1 MKGVRL
7 HWKILFATVLPLL
20 ALTGAVLWTVNR
32 SITEQAERNV
42 REDLI
47 RAASIFEDMLGTRAE
62 ELAIAGQVIV
72 QDPKFFSILTLP
84 GSAVDPQV
92 RATAEGV
99 AADFNGITQT
109 DLFVV
114 FDANGRVV
122 ADASRRPLA
131 APAPRG
137 TALAPDDVHPRS
149 AILVEGGRHFQVAA
163 IPVLAGPRRVG
174 TLLLGAAIGHDL
186 AERLRTLTRSE
197 VTFVSNGLVTGST
210 LEASADRHALATALS
225 SRGVHDRSE
234 PERDPTEAAVFTFAG
249 ATSRYITVA
258 GAIRGSA
265 PGQGQLFA
273 IQRSLAAET
282 AFLSGMR
289 TALLELGL
297 LGAVLSLALGYV
309 ISRGITAPV
318 RTLVRGAEE
327 MERGNYDYPLQVKS
341 GDEIGYL
348 AVRFRD
354 MRQKQRVYVK
364 SLEEVARL
372 KGGFI
377 DVASHEL
384 RTPLSVLK
392 GFLEL
397 LTHERLGPLTPHQ
410 KEAVAAMEGGVS
422 ALTRIAED
430 AWRVSQIQSRRLVL
444 ETGAHDI
451 GSILEE
457 AVGRA
462 RVAARG
468 RKVEIGMERPSSIPL
483 LLVDGP
489 RLTEAV
495 AHLVSNGVRF
505 TPDGGNVTAS
515 AEVADGDLMIHV
527 TDTGEGIPSDHLEKL
542 LDRNFAF
549 RDTLNHH
556 SSSTLEYKSEG
567 LGLGIPIARGV
578 AEAHGGE
585 LMARSRPGAGSV
597 FTLRIPAKPAFE
609 SEEEAA

>member
-20 ALTGAVLWTVNR
+20 ALTSAVLWTVNQ

-47 RAASIFEDMLGTRAE
+47 RAASIFEDMLGARSE

-84 GSAVDPQV
+84 GSATDPQV

-99 AADFNGITQT
+99 AADFNAITRA

-114 FDANGRVV
+114 FDAKGRVV
-122 ADASRRPLA
+122 ADASRDRLGASASQGLP
-131 APAPRG
+131 G
-137 TALAPDDVHPRS
+137 VPDDAHPRS
-149 AILVEGGRHFQVAA
+149 GILADGGRHFQIAE

-174 TLLLGAAIGHDL
+174 LLLLGAGIGQDL

-197 VTFVSNGLVTGST
+197 VTFVSNGTLTGST
-210 LEASADRHALATALS
+210 LEASSDRHGLASTLS
-225 SRGVHDRSE
+225 SGRSPARDSKRGPSDAE
-234 PERDPTEAAVFTFAG
+234 VFTFAG
-249 ATSRYITVA
+249 ATSQYITVA
-258 GAIRGSA
+258 GPIRGSA
-265 PGQGQLFA
+265 PGEGQLFA
-273 IQRSLAAET
+273 IQRSLATET
-282 AFLSGMR
+282 AFLSRMR

-297 LGAVLSLALGYV
+297 LGAVLSIALGYV
-309 ISRGITAPV
+309 ISRSITAPV

-341 GDEIGYL
+341 LDEIGYL
-348 AVRFRD
+348 AIRFRD
-354 MRQKQRVYVK
+354 MRQRQRVYVK

-372 KGGFI
+372 KGDFV

-397 LTHERLGPLTPHQ
+397 LSLERLGPLTPHQ
-410 KEAVAAMEGGVS
+410 KEAVSAMEGGVS

-444 ETGAHDI
+444 ETGAHDV
-451 GSILEE
+451 GTILEE
-457 AVGRA
+457 GVGRA
-462 RVAARG
+462 RVAGRG
-468 RKVEIGMERPSSIPL
+468 RRVEIRMERPSGIPPL
-483 LLVDGP
+483 LIDGT

-505 TPDGGNVTAS
+505 TPDGGSVTAS
-515 AEVADGDLMIHV
+515 AALEGSDLLIHVAD
-527 TDTGEGIPSDHLEKL
+527 TGQGIAEDRLEKL
-542 LDRNFAF
+542 LDRSFTF

-556 SSSTLEYKSEG
+556 SSSTLEFGSEG

-578 AEAHGGE
+578 AEAHGGS
-585 LMARSRPGAGSV
+585 LTARSRPGAGSV

-609 SEEEAA
+609 REEAAA

>member
-20 ALTGAVLWTVNR
+20 ALTSAVLWTVNQ

-47 RAASIFEDMLGTRAE
+47 RAASIFEDMLGARAE
-62 ELAIAGQVIV
+62 ELAIAGQVTV

-84 GSAVDPQV
+84 GSATDPQV

-99 AADFNGITQT
+99 ASDFNAITQA

-114 FDANGRVV
+114 YDAKGRVV
-122 ADASRRPLA
+122 ADASRDRLA
-131 APAPRG
+131 APASLGLP
-137 TALAPDDVHPRS
+137 AVSDDARPRS
-149 AILVEGGRHFQVAA
+149 GILVDGGHHFQIAE

-174 TLLLGAAIGHDL
+174 LLLLGAGIGQEL
-186 AERLRTLTRSE
+186 AGRLRTLTRSE
-197 VTFVSNGLVTGST
+197 VTFVSNGIVTGST
-210 LEASADRHALATALS
+210 LEASSDRHALASQLS
-225 SRGVHDRSE
+225 NAASRGPKRVPSE
-234 PERDPTEAAVFTFAG
+234 AEVFTFAG
-249 ATSRYITVA
+249 MSARYITVA
-258 GAIRGSA
+258 GPIRGST
-265 PGQGQLFA
+265 PGEGQLFA
-273 IQRSLAAET
+273 IQRSLATET
-282 AFLSGMR
+282 AFLSRMR

-297 LGAVLSLALGYV
+297 LGAVLSIALGYV
-309 ISRGITAPV
+309 ISRSITAPV

-341 GDEIGYL
+341 LDEIGYL
-348 AVRFRD
+348 AIRFRD
-354 MRQKQRVYVK
+354 MRQRQRVYVK

-372 KGGFI
+372 KGDFI

-397 LTHERLGPLTPHQ
+397 LALERLGPLTPHQ
-410 KEAVAAMEGGVS
+410 KEAVSAMDGGVS

-444 ETGAHDI
+444 ETGAHDV
-451 GSILEE
+451 GTILDEG
-457 AVGRA
+457 VGRA

-468 RKVEIGMERPSSIPL
+468 RRVEIRMERPSGIPPL
-483 LLVDGP
+483 LIDGT

-505 TPDGGNVTAS
+505 TPDGGSVTAS
-515 AEVADGDLMIHV
+515 AALDGGDLLIHVAD
-527 TDTGEGIPSDHLEKL
+527 TGQGIPEDRLEKL
-542 LDRNFAF
+542 LDR
-549 RDTLNHH
+549 
-556 SSSTLEYKSEG
+556 
-567 LGLGIPIARGV
+567 
-578 AEAHGGE
+578 
-585 LMARSRPGAGSV
+585 
-597 FTLRIPAKPAFE
+597 
-609 SEEEAA
+609 

>member
-20 ALTGAVLWTVNR
+20 ALTSAVLWTVNQ

-47 RAASIFEDMLGTRAE
+47 RAASIFEDMLGARSE

-84 GSAVDPQV
+84 GSATDPQV

-99 AADFNGITQT
+99 AADFNAITRA

-114 FDANGRVV
+114 FDAKGRVV
-122 ADASRRPLA
+122 ADASRDRLGASASQGLP
-131 APAPRG
+131 G
-137 TALAPDDVHPRS
+137 VPDDAHPRS
-149 AILVEGGRHFQVAA
+149 GILADGGRHFQIAE

-174 TLLLGAAIGHDL
+174 LLLLGAGIGQDL

-197 VTFVSNGLVTGST
+197 VTFVSNGTLTGST
-210 LEASADRHALATALS
+210 LEASSDRHALASTLS
-225 SRGVHDRSE
+225 SGRSPARDSKRGPSDAE
-234 PERDPTEAAVFTFAG
+234 VFTFAG
-249 ATSRYITVA
+249 ATSQYVTVA
-258 GAIRGSA
+258 GPIRGSA
-265 PGQGQLFA
+265 PGEGQLFA
-273 IQRSLAAET
+273 IQRSLATET
-282 AFLSGMR
+282 AFLSRMR

-297 LGAVLSLALGYV
+297 LGAVLSIALGYV
-309 ISRGITAPV
+309 ISRSITAPV

-341 GDEIGYL
+341 LDEIGYL
-348 AVRFRD
+348 AIRFRD
-354 MRQKQRVYVK
+354 MRQRQRVYVK

-372 KGGFI
+372 KGDFI

-397 LTHERLGPLTPHQ
+397 LSLERLGPLTPHQ
-410 KEAVAAMEGGVS
+410 KEAVSAMEGGVS

-444 ETGAHDI
+444 ETGAHDV
-451 GSILEE
+451 GTILEE
-457 AVGRA
+457 GVGRA
-462 RVAARG
+462 RVAGRG
-468 RKVEIGMERPSSIPL
+468 RRVEIRMERPSGIPPL
-483 LLVDGP
+483 LIDGT

-505 TPDGGNVTAS
+505 TPDGGSVTAS
-515 AEVADGDLMIHV
+515 AALEGSDLLIHVAD
-527 TDTGEGIPSDHLEKL
+527 TGQGIAEDRLEKL
-542 LDRNFAF
+542 LDRSFTF

-556 SSSTLEYKSEG
+556 SSSTLEFGSEG

-578 AEAHGGE
+578 AEAHGGS
-585 LMARSRPGAGSV
+585 LTARSRPGAGSV

-609 SEEEAA
+609 REEAAA

>member
-7 HWKILFATVLPLL
+7 HWKILFATVLPLFG
-20 ALTGAVLWTVNR
+20 LTAAVLWTVNR
-32 SITEQAERNV
+32 SITDQVQRNV

-47 RAASIFEDMLGTRAE
+47 RAASIFGDMLGARSE

-84 GSAVDPQV
+84 GSATDPQV

-99 AADFNGITQT
+99 AGDFNGITQA

-114 FDANGRVV
+114 FDTKGRVV
-122 ADASRRPLA
+122 ADASRDPLGESGR
-131 APAPRG
+131 RG
-137 TALAPDDVHPRS
+137 LPSRLDDGHPRS
-149 AILVEGGRHFQVAA
+149 GILVDRGRHFQ
-163 IPVLAGPRRVG
+163 ITQTPVLAGPRMVG
-174 TLLLGAAIGHDL
+174 VLLLGAGIGQDL

-197 VTFVSNGLVTGST
+197 VTFVSNGVVTGST
-210 LEASADRHALATALS
+210 LEASSDRRTLAAMLS
-225 SRGVHDRSE
+225 
-234 PERDPTEAAVFTFAG
+234 ERATNRTTQEARAEASVFTFPG

-265 PGQGQLFA
+265 PGEEQLFA
-273 IQRSLAAET
+273 VQRSLDAET
-282 AFLSGMR
+282 AFLSQMR
-289 TALLELGL
+289 MKLLELGL
-297 LGAVLSLALGYV
+297 LGAVLSLGLGYV

-327 MERGNYDYPLQVKS
+327 MERGNYDYPLQVRS
-341 GDEIGYL
+341 RDEIGYL

-354 MRQKQRVYVK
+354 MRQQQRVYVK

-372 KGGFI
+372 KGDFI

-397 LTHERLGPLTPHQ
+397 LSLERLGPLTPNQ
-410 KEAVAAMEGGVS
+410 REATAAMEGSVS

-430 AWRVSQIQSRRLVL
+430 AWRVAQIQSRRLVL
-444 ETGAHDI
+444 ATGAHDV

-462 RVAARG
+462 RVAGRG
-468 RKVEIGMERPSSIPL
+468 RKVEVRLLRPSSIPQL
-483 LLVDGP
+483 LLDGP
-489 RLTEAV
+489 RLVEAV
-495 AHLVSNGVRF
+495 AHLVCNGVRF
-505 TPDGGNVTAS
+505 TPDGGSVTAS
-515 AEVADGDLMIHV
+515 AALDGEDLLIHV
-527 TDTGEGIPSDHLEKL
+527 ADTGEGIAADRLEKL
-542 LDRNFAF
+542 LERSFAF

-556 SSSTLEYKSEG
+556 SSSTLEYGSEG

-578 AEAHGGE
+578 AEAHGGV
-585 LMARSRPGAGSV
+585 LTARSGAGSGSV
-597 FTLRIPAKPAFE
+597 FTLRIPARPAFQRNQ
-609 SEEEAA
+609 EEAA

>member
-7 HWKILFATVLPLL
+7 HWKILLATVLPLFG
-20 ALTGAVLWTVNR
+20 LTAAVLWTVNR
-32 SITEQAERNV
+32 SITEQVQRNV

-47 RAASIFEDMLGTRAE
+47 RAASIFGDMLGARSE

-84 GSAVDPQV
+84 GSATDPQV

-99 AADFNGITQT
+99 AGDFNAITQA

-114 FDANGRVV
+114 FDTKGRVV
-122 ADASRRPLA
+122 ADASRDPIGESER
-131 APAPRG
+131 RG
-137 TALAPDDVHPRS
+137 LPSRLDDGHPRS
-149 AILVEGGRHFQVAA
+149 GILVDRGRHFQ
-163 IPVLAGPRRVG
+163 ITQTPVLAGPRVVG
-174 TLLLGAAIGHDL
+174 VLLLGAGIGQDL

-197 VTFVSNGLVTGST
+197 VTFVSNGVVTGST
-210 LEASADRHALATALS
+210 LEASADRRTLAAMLSGSETDRTAQES
-225 SRGVHDRSE
+225 
-234 PERDPTEAAVFTFAG
+234 PAEASVFTFPG

-265 PGQGQLFA
+265 PGEGQLFA
-273 IQRSLAAET
+273 IQRSLDAET
-282 AFLSGMR
+282 AFLSQMR
-289 TALLELGL
+289 MTLIELGL
-297 LGAVLSLALGYV
+297 LGAVLSLGLGYV

-327 MERGNYDYPLQVKS
+327 MERGNYDYPLQVRS
-341 GDEIGYL
+341 RDEIGYL

-354 MRQKQRVYVK
+354 MRQQQRVYVK

-372 KGGFI
+372 KGDFI

-397 LTHERLGPLTPHQ
+397 LSLERLGPLTPNQ
-410 KEAVAAMEGGVS
+410 REATAAMEGSVS

-430 AWRVSQIQSRRLVL
+430 AWRVAQIQSRRLVL
-444 ETGAHDI
+444 ATGAHDV

-462 RVAARG
+462 RVAGRG
-468 RKVEIGMERPSSIPL
+468 RKVEVRLERPSSIPPL
-483 LLVDGP
+483 LLDGP
-489 RLTEAV
+489 RLVEAV
-495 AHLVSNGVRF
+495 AHLVCNGVRF
-505 TPDGGNVTAS
+505 TPDGGSVTAS
-515 AEVADGDLMIHV
+515 AALEGEDLLIHVADTGD
-527 TDTGEGIPSDHLEKL
+527 GIAADRLEKL
-542 LDRNFAF
+542 LERSFAF

-556 SSSTLEYKSEG
+556 SSSTLEYGSEG

-578 AEAHGGE
+578 AEAHGGV
-585 LMARSRPGAGSV
+585 LTAQSGAGSGSV
-597 FTLRIPAKPAFE
+597 FTLRIPARPAFLRD
-609 SEEEAA
+609 EEEAA

>member
-20 ALTGAVLWTVNR
+20 ALTSAVLWTVNR

-47 RAASIFEDMLGTRAE
+47 RAASIFEDMLGARAE

-72 QDPKFFSILTLP
+72 EDPKFFSILTLP
-84 GSAVDPQV
+84 GPAADPQV

-99 AADFNGITQT
+99 AADFNDITQT

-122 ADASRRPLA
+122 ADASRRRLA
-131 APAPRG
+131 APAPQG
-137 TALAPDDVHPRS
+137 AALASDDARPRS
-149 AILVEGGRHFQVAA
+149 AILVEGGGHFQVAA

-174 TLLLGAAIGHDL
+174 TLLLGAAIGQDL

-210 LEASADRHALATALS
+210 LETSADRHALATALS
-225 SRGVHDRSE
+225 SRGVSE
-234 PERDPTEAAVFTFAG
+234 PRREPTEAEVFTFAG

-265 PGQGQLFA
+265 PGEGQLFA

-297 LGAVLSLALGYV
+297 LGAVLSFALGYV
-309 ISRGITAPV
+309 ISRSITAPV

-341 GDEIGYL
+341 TDEIGYL

-372 KGGFI
+372 KGDFI

-384 RTPLSVLK
+384 RTPLSVLQ

-397 LTHERLGPLTPHQ
+397 LAHERLGPLTPNQ

-444 ETGAHDI
+444 ATGAHDI

-468 RKVEIGMERPSSIPL
+468 RKVEIGMERPSSIPP

-505 TPDGGNVTAS
+505 TPDGGSVTAS
-515 AEVADGDLMIHV
+515 AVIEEGDLLIHV
-527 TDTGEGIPSDHLEKL
+527 VDTGEGIPPDRLEKL
-542 LDRNFAF
+542 LDRSFAF

-556 SSSTLEYKSEG
+556 SSSTLEYRSEG

-578 AEAHGGE
+578 AEAHGGA
-585 LMARSRPGAGSV
+585 LAARSRPGAGSV

>member
-20 ALTGAVLWTVNR
+20 ALTSAVLWTVNQ

-47 RAASIFEDMLGTRAE
+47 RAASIFEDMLGARSE

-84 GSAVDPQV
+84 GSATDPQV

-99 AADFNGITQT
+99 AADFNAITRA

-114 FDANGRVV
+114 FDAKGRVV
-122 ADASRRPLA
+122 ADASRDRLGA
-131 APAPRG
+131 SASQG
-137 TALAPDDVHPRS
+137 LHGVPDDAHPRS
-149 AILVEGGRHFQVAA
+149 GILADGGRHFQIAE

-174 TLLLGAAIGHDL
+174 LLLLGAGIGQDL

-197 VTFVSNGLVTGST
+197 VTFVSNGTLTGST
-210 LEASADRHALATALS
+210 LEASSDRHALASTLS
-225 SRGVHDRSE
+225 SGRSPVRDSKRGPSDAE
-234 PERDPTEAAVFTFAG
+234 VFTFAG
-249 ATSRYITVA
+249 ATSQYVTVA
-258 GAIRGSA
+258 GPIRGSA
-265 PGQGQLFA
+265 PGEGQLFA
-273 IQRSLAAET
+273 IQRSLATET
-282 AFLSGMR
+282 AFLSRMR

-297 LGAVLSLALGYV
+297 LGAVLSIALGYV
-309 ISRGITAPV
+309 ISRSITAPV

-341 GDEIGYL
+341 LDEIGYL
-348 AVRFRD
+348 AIRFRD
-354 MRQKQRVYVK
+354 MRQRQRVYVK

-372 KGGFI
+372 KGDFI
-377 DVASHEL
+377 DVASLEL

-397 LTHERLGPLTPHQ
+397 LSLERLGPLTPHQ
-410 KEAVAAMEGGVS
+410 KEAVSAMEGGVS

-444 ETGAHDI
+444 ETGAHDV
-451 GSILEE
+451 GTILEE
-457 AVGRA
+457 GVGRA
-462 RVAARG
+462 RVAGRG
-468 RKVEIGMERPSSIPL
+468 RRVEIRMEHPSGIPPL
-483 LLVDGP
+483 LIDGT

-505 TPDGGNVTAS
+505 TPDGGSVTAS
-515 AEVADGDLMIHV
+515 AALEGSDLLIHVAD
-527 TDTGEGIPSDHLEKL
+527 TGQGIAEDRLEKL
-542 LDRNFAF
+542 LDRSFTF

-556 SSSTLEYKSEG
+556 SSSTLEFGSEG

-578 AEAHGGE
+578 AEAHGGS
-585 LMARSRPGAGSV
+585 LTARSRPGAGSV

-609 SEEEAA
+609 REEAAA

>member
-20 ALTGAVLWTVNR
+20 ALTSAVLWTVNQ

-47 RAASIFEDMLGTRAE
+47 RAASIFEDMLGARSE

-84 GSAVDPQV
+84 GSATDPQV

-99 AADFNGITQT
+99 AADFNAITRA

-114 FDANGRVV
+114 FDAKGRVV
-122 ADASRRPLA
+122 ADASRDRLGASASQGLP
-131 APAPRG
+131 G
-137 TALAPDDVHPRS
+137 VPDDAHPRS
-149 AILVEGGRHFQVAA
+149 GILADGGRHFQIAE

-174 TLLLGAAIGHDL
+174 LLLLGAGIGQDL

-197 VTFVSNGLVTGST
+197 VTFVSNGTLTGST
-210 LEASADRHALATALS
+210 LEASSDRHGLASTLS
-225 SRGVHDRSE
+225 SGRSPARDSKRGPSDAE
-234 PERDPTEAAVFTFAG
+234 VFTFAG
-249 ATSRYITVA
+249 ATSQYVTVA
-258 GAIRGSA
+258 GPIRGSA
-265 PGQGQLFA
+265 PGEGQLFA
-273 IQRSLAAET
+273 IQRSLATET
-282 AFLSGMR
+282 AFLSRMR

-297 LGAVLSLALGYV
+297 LGAVLSIALGYV
-309 ISRGITAPV
+309 ISRSITAPV

-341 GDEIGYL
+341 LDEIGYL
-348 AVRFRD
+348 AIRFRD
-354 MRQKQRVYVK
+354 MRQRQRVYVK

-372 KGGFI
+372 KGDFI

-392 GFLEL
+392 GFIEL
-397 LTHERLGPLTPHQ
+397 LSLERLGPLTPHQ
-410 KEAVAAMEGGVS
+410 KEAVSAMEGGVS

-444 ETGAHDI
+444 ETGAHDV
-451 GSILEE
+451 GTILEE
-457 AVGRA
+457 GVGRA
-462 RVAARG
+462 RVAGRG
-468 RKVEIGMERPSSIPL
+468 RRVEIRMEHPSGIPPL
-483 LLVDGP
+483 LIDGT

-505 TPDGGNVTAS
+505 TPDGGSVTAS
-515 AEVADGDLMIHV
+515 AALEGSDLLIHVAD
-527 TDTGEGIPSDHLEKL
+527 TGQGIAEDRLEKL
-542 LDRNFAF
+542 LDRSFTF

-556 SSSTLEYKSEG
+556 SSSTLEFGSEG

-578 AEAHGGE
+578 AEAHGGS
-585 LMARSRPGAGSV
+585 LTARSRPGAGSV

-609 SEEEAA
+609 REEAAA

>member
-20 ALTGAVLWTVNR
+20 ALTSAVLWTVNQ

-47 RAASIFEDMLGTRAE
+47 RAASIFEDMLGARSE

-84 GSAVDPQV
+84 GSATDPQV

-99 AADFNGITQT
+99 AADFNAITRA

-114 FDANGRVV
+114 FDAKGRVV
-122 ADASRRPLA
+122 ADASRDRLGA
-131 APAPRG
+131 SASQG
-137 TALAPDDVHPRS
+137 LHGVPDDAHPRS
-149 AILVEGGRHFQVAA
+149 GILADGGRHFQIAE

-174 TLLLGAAIGHDL
+174 LLLLGAGIGQDL

-197 VTFVSNGLVTGST
+197 VTFVSNGTLTGST
-210 LEASADRHALATALS
+210 LEASSDRHALASTLS
-225 SRGVHDRSE
+225 SGRSPVRDSKRGPSDAE
-234 PERDPTEAAVFTFAG
+234 VFTFAG
-249 ATSRYITVA
+249 ATSQYVTVA
-258 GAIRGSA
+258 GPIRGSA
-265 PGQGQLFA
+265 PGEGQLFA
-273 IQRSLAAET
+273 IQRSLATET
-282 AFLSGMR
+282 AFLSRMR

-297 LGAVLSLALGYV
+297 LGAVLSIALGYV
-309 ISRGITAPV
+309 ISRSITAPV

-341 GDEIGYL
+341 LDEIGYL
-348 AVRFRD
+348 AIRFRD
-354 MRQKQRVYVK
+354 MRQRQRVYVK

-372 KGGFI
+372 KGDFI

-397 LTHERLGPLTPHQ
+397 LSLERLGPLTPHQ
-410 KEAVAAMEGGVS
+410 KEAVSAMEGGVS

-444 ETGAHDI
+444 ETGAHDV
-451 GSILEE
+451 GTILEE
-457 AVGRA
+457 GVGRA
-462 RVAARG
+462 RVAGRG
-468 RKVEIGMERPSSIPL
+468 RRVEIRMERPTGIPPL
-483 LLVDGP
+483 LIDGT

-505 TPDGGNVTAS
+505 TPDGGSVTAS
-515 AEVADGDLMIHV
+515 AALEGSDLLVHVAD
-527 TDTGEGIPSDHLEKL
+527 TGQGIAEDRLEKL
-542 LDRNFAF
+542 LDRSFTF

-556 SSSTLEYKSEG
+556 SSSTLEFGSEG

-578 AEAHGGE
+578 AEAHGGS
-585 LMARSRPGAGSV
+585 LTARSRPGAGSV

-609 SEEEAA
+609 REEAAA

>member
-20 ALTGAVLWTVNR
+20 ALTSAVLWTVNQ

-47 RAASIFEDMLGTRAE
+47 RAASIFEDMLGARAE

-84 GSAVDPQV
+84 GSATDPQV

-99 AADFNGITQT
+99 AADFNDITRA

-114 FDANGRVV
+114 FDATGRVV
-122 ADASRRPLA
+122 ADASRDRLGA
-131 APAPRG
+131 SASRG
-137 TALAPDDVHPRS
+137 LPVVPDDAHPRS
-149 AILVEGGRHFQVAA
+149 GILVDGGRHFQIAQ

-174 TLLLGAAIGHDL
+174 LLLLGASIGQDL

-197 VTFVSNGLVTGST
+197 VTFVSNGTVTGST
-210 LEASADRHALATALS
+210 LEASSDRHALAAMLS
-225 SRGVHDRSE
+225 TGRSSARGSKRRPSE
-234 PERDPTEAAVFTFAG
+234 AEVFTFGG
-249 ATSRYITVA
+249 ATSQYITVA
-258 GAIRGSA
+258 GPIRGSA
-265 PGQGQLFA
+265 PGEGQLFA

-282 AFLSGMR
+282 AFLSRMR

-297 LGAVLSLALGYV
+297 LGAVLSIALGYV

-327 MERGNYDYPLQVKS
+327 MERGNYDYPLHVR
-341 GDEIGYL
+341 GHDEIGYL

-354 MRQKQRVYVK
+354 MRQRQRVYVK

-372 KGGFI
+372 KGDFI

-397 LTHERLGPLTPHQ
+397 LSAERLGPLTPHQ

-444 ETGAHDI
+444 ETGAHDV
-451 GSILEE
+451 GSILDEGI
-457 AVGRA
+457 GRA

-468 RKVEIGMERPSSIPL
+468 RRVEIRMERPSTIPPL
-483 LLVDGP
+483 LIDGP
-489 RLTEAV
+489 RVAEAV

-505 TPDGGNVTAS
+505 TPDGGSVTAS
-515 AEVADGDLMIHV
+515 AVLDGGDLLIHVAD
-527 TDTGEGIPSDHLEKL
+527 TGQGIPEDRLEKL
-542 LDRNFAF
+542 LERNFAF

-556 SSSTLEYKSEG
+556 SSSTLEYGSEG

-578 AEAHGGE
+578 AEAHGGA
-585 LMARSRPGAGSV
+585 LTARSREGSGST
-597 FTLRIPAKPAFE
+597 FTLRIPARLASE
-609 SEEEAA
+609 REEEAA

>member
-20 ALTGAVLWTVNR
+20 ALTSAVLWTVNQ

-47 RAASIFEDMLGTRAE
+47 RAASIFEDMMGARAE

-84 GSAVDPQV
+84 GSAADPEV

-99 AADFNGITQT
+99 AADFNAITHA

-114 FDANGRVV
+114 FDAKGSVV
-122 ADASRRPLA
+122 AEASRDRLGVSLSRGL
-131 APAPRG
+131 PAV
-137 TALAPDDVHPRS
+137 PDDARPRS
-149 AILVEGGRHFQVAA
+149 GILVDGGRHFQIAE

-174 TLLLGAAIGHDL
+174 LLLLGAGIGQDL

-197 VTFVSNGLVTGST
+197 VTFVSNGTVTGST
-210 LEASADRHALATALS
+210 LEASSDRHALAATLS
-225 SRGVHDRSE
+225 AGRSSARDSNRGPSE
-234 PERDPTEAAVFTFAG
+234 AEVFTFGG
-249 ATSRYITVA
+249 ATSQYVTVA
-258 GAIRGSA
+258 GPIRGST
-265 PGQGQLFA
+265 PGEGQLFA

-282 AFLSGMR
+282 AFLSRMR

-297 LGAVLSLALGYV
+297 LGAVLSIALGYV
-309 ISRGITAPV
+309 ISRSITAPV

-341 GDEIGYL
+341 LDEIGYL
-348 AVRFRD
+348 AIRFRD
-354 MRQKQRVYVK
+354 MRQRQRVYVK

-372 KGGFI
+372 KGDFI

-397 LTHERLGPLTPHQ
+397 LALERLGPLTPHQ
-410 KEAVAAMEGGVS
+410 KEAVSAMEGGVS

-444 ETGAHDI
+444 ETGAHDV
-451 GSILEE
+451 GTILDE

-468 RKVEIGMERPSSIPL
+468 RRVEIRIERPSAIPP

-505 TPDGGNVTAS
+505 TKDGGSVTAS
-515 AEVADGDLMIHV
+515 AAIEGSDLLIHVAD
-527 TDTGEGIPSDHLEKL
+527 TGQGIPEDRLEKL
-542 LDRNFAF
+542 LDRSFAF

-556 SSSTLEYKSEG
+556 SSSTLEYGSEG

-578 AEAHGGE
+578 AEAHGGA
-585 LMARSRPGAGSV
+585 LTARSRPDSGST
-597 FTLRIPAKPAFE
+597 FTLRIPAKPAFD

>member
-20 ALTGAVLWTVNR
+20 ALTAAVLWTVNR

-47 RAASIFEDMLGTRAE
+47 RAASIFEDMLGARAE

-84 GSAVDPQV
+84 GSASDPQV

-99 AADFNGITQT
+99 AADFNGITQA

-122 ADASRRPLA
+122 ADASRHRLA
-131 APAPRG
+131 APASRG
-137 TALAPDDVHPRS
+137 SAVASDDAHS
-149 AILVEGGRHFQVAA
+149 GSGILVDGGRHFQVAA

-174 TLLLGAAIGHDL
+174 TLLLGAAIGQDL

-225 SRGVHDRSE
+225 SHGVHDRSGLG
-234 PERDPTEAAVFTFAG
+234 RDPTEAEVFTFAG

-258 GAIRGSA
+258 GPIRGSA
-265 PGQGQLFA
+265 PGEGQLFA

-297 LGAVLSLALGYV
+297 LGAVLSLVLGYV
-309 ISRGITAPV
+309 ISRSITAPV

-341 GDEIGYL
+341 RDEIGYL

-372 KGGFI
+372 KGDFI

-397 LTHERLGPLTPHQ
+397 LSHERLGPLTPHQ

-444 ETGAHDI
+444 ATGAHDI
-451 GSILEE
+451 GSVLEE

-468 RKVEIGMERPSSIPL
+468 RKIEIGMEPPSSIPP

-515 AEVADGDLMIHV
+515 AVVEDGDLLIHV
-527 TDTGEGIPSDHLEKL
+527 TDTGEGMSSDRLEKL
-542 LDRNFAF
+542 LDRSFAF

-578 AEAHGGE
+578 AEAHGGS
-585 LMARSRPGAGSV
+585 LTARSRPGAGSV